1 MGRAYPCPFGAP
13 SGIYCG
19 RGSPKGT
26 SWRKVGRCPFG
37 ARAIY
42 CPKGPR
48 RGNDF
53 PGSPLWGPSR
63 CPEGAIAKR
72 GMRVS
77 WLCQGSA
84 LPIQHNPLRLSDRDA
99 HIFLVCPYSAKPNRA
114 PEGKINMRVAHT
126 APLGAGDFILPSGAL
141 RAESRQKSCC
151 PRGAIP
157 RGGLASLSIYYP
169 GGARRGERILHL

>member
-1 MGRAYPCPFGAP
+1 MRNICPKGSALRGPKGVVGRAYPCPFGAP

-72 GMRVS
+72 GMRS
-77 WLCQGSA
+77 
-84 LPIQHNPLRLSDRDA
+84 PLR
-99 HIFLVCPYSAKPNRA
+99 A
-114 PEGKINMRVAHT
+114 PKSGGQRRNYWQSQLTTKKRPPGFGLKAFSPRRQRRPVAF
-126 APLGAGDFILPSGAL
+126 APSGAL
-141 RAESRQKSCC
+141 WAY
-151 PRGAIP
+151 IV
-157 RGGLASLSIYYP
+157 
-169 GGARRGERILHL
+169 